1 MSLFVNIID
10 LEASCWDGNPPPGMV
25 NEIIEIGI
33 CTINLETLERSE
45 KRSIV
50 VKPMHSSISEFCTE
64 LTGWTQADVDA
75 GISFAEAC
83 KILERD
89 YQSHTRTW
97 LSWGEYDRKQLERE
111 STAKGVR
118 NPAGKHHTNAKA
130 AFGKTYNHGKKMG
143 MTQALELLEWPLEGR
158 HHNGADD
165 AWNIARI
172 VAEMLRTQKL
182 NMVHTPEI
190 RLYF

>member
-1 MSLFVNIID
+1 MSHFVNIID
-10 LEASCWDGNPPPGMV
+10 LEASCWDGTPPPGMV

-33 CTINLETLERSE
+33 CSLDLETLERSE

-50 VKPMHSSISEFCTE
+50 IKPMYSSISEFCTE
-64 LTGWTQADVDA
+64 LTGWTQAEIDA

-111 STAKGVR
+111 SAAKGVR
-118 NPAGKHHTNAKA
+118 NPVGKKHINAKA
-130 AFGKTYNHGKKMG
+130 VFGRARNHGKKLG
-143 MTQALELLEWPLEGR
+143 MDGALKLLGWTLEGR
-158 HHNGADD
+158 YHNGADD

-172 VAEMLRTQKL
+172 VAELLRNNELT
-182 NMVHTPEI
+182 I
-190 RLYF
+190 